1 MSAPNKSFDPV
12 EVTTLSAEV
21 LAGFVSEAISAI
33 TAANSLDELKEVRL
47 AHTGDRSPLSLA
59 NREIGALPPAA
70 KAEAGKRMGESRGAV
85 NAALASRTQ
94 ELETLRDAALLIEES
109 VDVTT
114 ATGVRA
120 QGGRHPLTTI
130 QEQIADVFVALGYQ
144 LAEGPEVESEW
155 LNFDALNIAPD
166 HPARTM
172 QDTFFIVSEDSGIVL
187 RTHTSPVQIRSML
200 NRELPIYVIC
210 PGRVFRTDE
219 LDSTHS
225 PVFHQVEGLVIDKGI
240 TMADLKGT
248 LDHFA
253 QSMFGEGIVTRLR
266 PSYFPFT
273 EPSAEVDL
281 QCFVCRG
288 TSVDNPD
295 APCRTCRSEGW
306 IEWGGCGMVNPKVL
320 VATGIDPEIYSGFA
334 FGMGLERTLMFRHGI
349 TDMRDMVEGDVRFTR
364 AFGLGV

>member
-1 MSAPNKSFDPV
+1 VSAPNKSFDPV

-85 NAALASRTQ
+85 NAALAARTQ

-172 QDTFFIVSEDSGIVL
+172 QDTFFIGK
-187 RTHTSPVQIRSML
+187 R
-200 NRELPIYVIC
+200 
-210 PGRVFRTDE
+210 
-219 LDSTHS
+219 
-225 PVFHQVEGLVIDKGI
+225 
-240 TMADLKGT
+240 
-248 LDHFA
+248 
-253 QSMFGEGIVTRLR
+253 
-266 PSYFPFT
+266 
-273 EPSAEVDL
+273 
-281 QCFVCRG
+281 
-288 TSVDNPD
+288 
-295 APCRTCRSEGW
+295 
-306 IEWGGCGMVNPKVL
+306 
-320 VATGIDPEIYSGFA
+320 
-334 FGMGLERTLMFRHGI
+334 
-349 TDMRDMVEGDVRFTR
+349 RFWN
-364 AFGLGV
+364 

>member
-1 MSAPNKSFDPV
+1 
-12 EVTTLSAEV
+12 
-21 LAGFVSEAISAI
+21 
-33 TAANSLDELKEVRL
+33 
-47 AHTGDRSPLSLA
+47 
-59 NREIGALPPAA
+59 
-70 KAEAGKRMGESRGAV
+70 V
-85 NAALASRTQ
+85 NAALAARTQ

-144 LAEGPEVESEW
+144 LAEGPEIESEW

-172 QDTFFIVSEDSGIVL
+172 QDTFFIGSEDSGIVL

-225 PVFHQVEGLVIDKGI
+225 PVFHQVEGLVIDKGLVYVRH
-240 TMADLKGT
+240 TSRSLNHQLK
-248 LDHFA
+248 LICSVSFA
-253 QSMFGEGIVTRLR
+253 VALPLTTQMHLAALV
-266 PSYFPFT
+266 
-273 EPSAEVDL
+273 EVKA
-281 QCFVCRG
+281 G
-288 TSVDNPD
+288 S
-295 APCRTCRSEGW
+295 SG
-306 IEWGGCGMVNPKVL
+306 
-320 VATGIDPEIYSGFA
+320 VAAAWSIQ
-334 FGMGLERTLMFRHGI
+334 
-349 TDMRDMVEGDVRFTR
+349 RF
-364 AFGLGV
+364 